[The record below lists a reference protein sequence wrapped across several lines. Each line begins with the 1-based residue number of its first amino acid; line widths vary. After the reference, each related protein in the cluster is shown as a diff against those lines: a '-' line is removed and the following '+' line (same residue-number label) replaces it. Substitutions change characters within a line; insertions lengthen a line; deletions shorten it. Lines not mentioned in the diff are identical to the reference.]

1 MCKILNFILIA
12 VKEFLSRHLLF
23 KNLAKV
29 VKFQYLS
36 VYY

>member
-1 MCKILNFILIA
+1 MCKILNFILIV
-12 VKEFLSRHLLF
+12 VKEFLSRHLFF

-29 VKFQYLS
+29 VKFPYLS